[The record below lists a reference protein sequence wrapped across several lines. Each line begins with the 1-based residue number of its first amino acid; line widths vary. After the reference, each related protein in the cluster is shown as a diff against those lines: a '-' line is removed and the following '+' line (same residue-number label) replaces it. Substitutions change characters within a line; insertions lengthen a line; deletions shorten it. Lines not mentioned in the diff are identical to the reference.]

1 MAKCFKLTYQTPEE
15 MQEKID
21 QYFKDCEG
29 EVLQDSEGTP
39 ILDKFG
45 HPNII
50 GAKPP
55 TITGLALALGFNSR
69 QTLLNYQARP
79 AFRDTLIRAKSRV
92 EMYTEE
98 RLFDKDGAVGARFS
112 LQFNFKGWRE
122 DKDDE
127 QKAPIVNIICDIPKN
142 APTEAAV
149 EPEETGEAVSDN
161 AD

>member
-1 MAKCFKLTYQTPEE
+1 MARRGVLTYNTPEE

-21 QYFKDCEG
+21 AYFASCEG
-29 EVLQDSEGTP
+29 HILTDDNGKP

-50 GAKPP
+50 DAKPP
-55 TITGLALALGFNSR
+55 TITGLALAIGFNSR
-69 QTLLNYQARP
+69 QTLLNYQAKA
-79 AFRDTLIRAKSRV
+79 AFRDVLIRAKSRV

-98 RLFDKDGAVGARFS
+98 RLFDKDGAAGARFS

-127 QKAPIVNIICDIPKN
+127 NKAPVVNIICDIPKA
-142 APTEAAV
+142 APTEAAA
-149 EPEETGEAVSDN
+149 PESTGEAVSDN

>member
-1 MAKCFKLTYQTPEE
+1 MARRGVLTYTTPEE
-15 MQEKID
+15 MQDKID
-21 QYFKDCEG
+21 AYFAECEG
-29 EVLQDSEGTP
+29 EILRDNEGKP

-55 TITGLALALGFNSR
+55 TITGLALAIGFNSR
-69 QTLLNYQARP
+69 QTLLNYQAK
-79 AFRDTLIRAKSRV
+79 AGFKEVLIRAKSRV
-92 EMYTEE
+92 EAYTEE
-98 RLFDKDGAVGARFS
+98 RLFDKDGANGARFS

-127 QKAPIVNIICDIPKN
+127 SKAPVVNIICDIPRTP
-142 APTEAAV
+142 PTEAST
-149 EPEETGEAVSDN
+149 PETSGEAVSDN